1 MEAGARTP
9 ITTGISNNRNGTVT
23 VSFSGT
29 PNVEYVVQA
38 SEDLVTPLWEN
49 VSTNLAGADGLWTFE
64 DSTRL
69 DPQRFYRSAKP

>member
-1 MEAGARTP
+1 
-9 ITTGISNNRNGTVT
+9 
-23 VSFSGT
+23 
-29 PNVEYVVQA
+29 VVQA